1 MAKEPKP
8 ETMEEYSNRIQ
19 QEAEAA
25 DMKRLGCTE
34 GKSTNLEETDRP
46 FEMLSENQANTSSP
60 QQPPETANEDDKKTF
75 EETVLGARM
84 PTSEIG
90 RGENHPG
97 ATV

>member
-1 MAKEPKP
+1 MKELKV
-8 ETMEEYSNRIQ
+8 ETAEEYSNRIQ

-60 QQPPETANEDDKKTF
+60 EQPPETENADDKETF
-75 EETVLGARM
+75 KETVQGARI

-90 RGENHPG
+90 RGKDSPG
-97 ATV
+97 SVI